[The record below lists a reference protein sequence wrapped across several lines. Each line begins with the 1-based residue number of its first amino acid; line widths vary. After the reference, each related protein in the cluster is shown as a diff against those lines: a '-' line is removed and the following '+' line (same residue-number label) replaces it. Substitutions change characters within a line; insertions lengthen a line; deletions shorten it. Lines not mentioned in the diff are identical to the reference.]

1 MGAMAD
7 YRERFSVGGKKALV
21 TGGSKGIGVDI
32 ALVLAQAGA
41 DVAIVGRDVA
51 GLEQTAAGVRD
62 EGRQCVVIEAD
73 LGLVEGCQRAA
84 KAALDAF
91 DTIDILVNNAGITSV
106 DEILEASIEDW
117 EDVQAVNLRAPFILA
132 KAVAPGMIAQKSG
145 KIVNISSQAGVIALE
160 GHAAYCASKGG
171 LNMLTKVM
179 AAEWSRYNIQC
190 NAVCPT
196 IILTPMAEQVWSDP
210 AKSDPM
216 LEKTPLRRFGQ
227 PIEVADLVLYLAS
240 PASDLITG
248 ETILIDGGFTAM

>member
-1 MGAMAD
+1 MT
-7 YRERFSVGGKKALV
+7 GKKALV

-32 ALVLAQAGA
+32 AVVLAQAGA
-41 DVAIVGRDVA
+41 DVAVVGRDVA
-51 GLEQTAAGVRD
+51 GLEETARLVRA
-62 EGRQCVVIEAD
+62 EGRECLIIIQPTSAT
-73 LGLVEGCQRAA
+73 VEGCEQAA
-84 KAALDAF
+84 GAALKAF
-91 DTIDILVNNAGITSV
+91 GTVDILVNNAGIARV
-106 DEILEASIEDW
+106 DNILDASIEDW

-132 KAVAPGMIAQKSG
+132 KAIAPGMIEQQSG
-145 KIVNISSQAGVIALE
+145 KIINISSQAGVIALE

-210 AKSDPM
+210 AKSNPM

-227 PIEVADLVLYLAS
+227 PVEVADLVLYLAS